1 MEKEI
6 KNMFLWRWE
15 RFEIEFTTY
24 IITKENSWLKGKLEK
39 LLSDRVYTIK
49 STSKSYRHINHWE
62 SQWILDNNRNKD
74 SWWRKFNLLELI
86 WIKTIDKLRSFNIS
100 IQNIKQIKEYLFEN
114 PILWEYYCM
123 SAIHQKKEIKIL
135 IYPNWEAYLWTI
147 EEINLH
153 DSWKFYEDR
162 TQISLT
168 WIIEEVIW
176 KRIDRNLSMQMILN
190 PQEKELFS
198 KIFEMWDWN
207 FEWKIQWWKIER
219 FSTTWK
225 KQAIKIDKE
234 LNLRKLI
241 EEYPFH
247 KITIHTDKVWNINDI
262 LVEKKG
268 V

>member
-15 RFEIEFTTY
+15 RFDIEFARY
-24 IITKENSWLKGKLEK
+24 IATKENESAKNQIEK
-39 LLSDRVYTIK
+39 FLFDRTYTIK

-62 SQWILDNNRNKD
+62 GQWIIDNNRDKG
-74 SWWRKFNLLELI
+74 SWWRKFNLSELI
-86 WIKTIDKLRSFNIS
+86 WIKTIDKFRSFDIS

-123 SAIHQKKEIKIL
+123 SAIYEKKEIKIL
-135 IYPNWEAYLWTI
+135 IYPNWEAYTWTV

-153 DSWKFYEDR
+153 DSFRFYEDR

-168 WIIEEVIW
+168 WITEEVIW
-176 KRIDRNLSMQMILN
+176 KKIDRNVSTQMILT
-190 PQEKELFS
+190 PQESALFS
-198 KIFEMWDWN
+198 KIYEMWDWN

-219 FSTTWK
+219 FSTTGK
-225 KQAIKIDKE
+225 KKSIKIDNE
-234 LNLRKLI
+234 LNIRKLI
-241 EEYPFH
+241 EKYPFH
-247 KITIHTDKVWNINDI
+247 KITIHTDKLWKINDI
-262 LVEKKG
+262 LVENKG